1 MKYLTIFITIIMLLG
16 CQSEEEIAKEA
27 QAQEYKQQ
35 QLIAQKQEEQR
46 ILEEKREEERLEKE
60 RNASTVYQ
68 MGLSVND
75 GKIIFDTNRAKS
87 FFGSMVSKVEENNS
101 TIVKSM
107 GIDVNEK
114 ENNLTIDFN
123 KTRAFFKHWSSKI
136 ELFAKDISSFG
147 EKIDNNNSSKN

>member
-1 MKYLTIFITIIMLLG
+1 MLLG

-35 QLIAQKQEEQR
+35 QLIALKEKQKQEAQR
-46 ILEEKREEERLEKE
+46 ILEEKREQERLEKE

-68 MGLSVND
+68 MGLSMND